1 MALRISSMEKMM
13 PATEMLMNPEMA
25 HERPLPL
32 QNCIPNDSLP
42 QHHYWELKNFFKR
55 VNAAD
60 QPAQLAY
67 SKFSKSA
74 GSFLVTNGS
83 ILSIQ
88 GIHGST
94 LQMPFSPYQEAYEF
108 QLTKRLICSA
118 LDASKLHV
126 ERWVRKRK
134 TPIRDSVRDG
144 LNIGIGLEG
153 IGNLSFL
160 LNIDL

>member
-42 QHHYWELKNFFKR
+42 QHHYWELKNFFK

-94 LQMPFSPYQEAYEF
+94 LQMPFSPYQE
-108 QLTKRLICSA
+108 LTKRLICSA